1 MACSIVSGAMVG
13 KAPAINACS
22 LVWLGLGAVGG
33 EVWGG
38 EGPLHLGCGISV
50 LGCWSVGRGVSMA
63 IAWLA
68 MAFSNVLGSGLCV
81 ILAVS
86 GGVWFLG
93 GFMCFCMRVISL
105 LMV

>member
-1 MACSIVSGAMVG
+1 MACSIVSGVMVG

-22 LVWLGLGAVGG
+22 LVWRGRV
-33 EVWGG
+33 VWGRV
-38 EGPLHLGCGISV
+38 GPQYLGCGVSS

-68 MAFSNVLGSGLCV
+68 MAFSNGLGSGLCV

-93 GFMCFCMRVISL
+93 GFLCFCIRVISL